1 MTPTRE
7 GSAAYH
13 PPPEALPSQEW
24 HGNEWRCESAK
35 DWSLQIKL
43 WLIMANQ
50 AVAGRGESGERAA
63 GGETLLMANR

>member
-13 PPPEALPSQEW
+13 PPPEARPSQEW

-35 DWSLQIKL
+35 DWSWQIKL
-43 WLIMANQ
+43 WLIVANQ
-50 AVAGRGESGERAA
+50 VKLLQAAMAVLSREG
-63 GGETLLMANR
+63 MAWRIG